1 MAFYDYDLAEQ
12 VKGKHELSKIEEVVG
27 FSGLVYRFKDLANSV
42 GRQGYGV
49 EVGIKALYLQ
59 FHYDLSDR
67 ELEDRLR
74 FDLAFKWFCGFTA
87 FGETPDHSFFGRFRK
102 AMGTKR
108 IGVLFKAINR
118 RAEENGLLKKI
129 FRFADA
135 TAIET
140 KQTTWEERDKALANG
155 DEALNNQNI
164 KKYSADPEAR
174 FGCKGNSKF
183 WFGYKGHVSVDM
195 GSMLIDSIAA
205 TPANVSDQAGFAH
218 VCPRSGEMVFADK
231 AYCLK
236 PAQTAMK
243 KRGAHSAAI
252 LRNNM
257 KSKNKDL
264 DKWRSKL
271 RSPFECIFSKFEK
284 RARYR
289 GLAKMQFQLF
299 MDAIVWNVKRLVVIT
314 PWPNLSGA

>member
-1 MAFYDYDLAEQ
+1 MAFYDYDLTEQ

-67 ELEDRLR
+67 ELEERLR

-87 FGETPDHSFFGRFRK
+87 FGETPDHRFFGRFRK

-118 RAEENGLLKKI
+118 RAEENGLLKKT

-155 DEALNNQNI
+155 EEAVSAPRTPYYGTKNPGHKMKL
-164 KKYSADPEAR
+164 KSEEESSYEKRRARKYVVLGGRICVLAIRRIAPTGVLSGRWIQPVSIQEWDICRQET
-174 FGCKGNSKF
+174 GINLQCKG
-183 WFGYKGHVSVDM
+183 
-195 GSMLIDSIAA
+195 
-205 TPANVSDQAGFAH
+205 
-218 VCPRSGEMVFADK
+218 
-231 AYCLK
+231 
-236 PAQTAMK
+236 
-243 KRGAHSAAI
+243 
-252 LRNNM
+252 
-257 KSKNKDL
+257 
-264 DKWRSKL
+264 
-271 RSPFECIFSKFEK
+271 
-284 RARYR
+284 
-289 GLAKMQFQLF
+289 
-299 MDAIVWNVKRLVVIT
+299 
-314 PWPNLSGA
+314 

>member
-1 MAFYDYDLAEQ
+1 MAFYDYDLTEQ

-67 ELEDRLR
+67 ELEERLR
-74 FDLAFKWFCGFTA
+74 FELAFKWFCGFTA
-87 FGETPDHSFFGRFRK
+87 FGETPDHRFLGRFRK

-118 RAEENGLLKKI
+118 RAEENGLLKKT

-155 DEALNNQNI
+155 EEALTNQNWTGAAD
-164 KKYSADPEAR
+164 YRSAVWMQREV
-174 FGCKGNSKF
+174 
-183 WFGYKGHVSVDM
+183 H
-195 GSMLIDSIAA
+195 
-205 TPANVSDQAGFAH
+205 
-218 VCPRSGEMVFADK
+218 
-231 AYCLK
+231 
-236 PAQTAMK
+236 
-243 KRGAHSAAI
+243 I
-252 LRNNM
+252 L
-257 KSKNKDL
+257 
-264 DKWRSKL
+264 
-271 RSPFECIFSKFEK
+271 
-284 RARYR
+284 
-289 GLAKMQFQLF
+289 
-299 MDAIVWNVKRLVVIT
+299 VRL
-314 PWPNLSGA
+314 

>member
-1 MAFYDYDLAEQ
+1 MAFYDYDLTEQ

-67 ELEDRLR
+67 ELEERLR

-87 FGETPDHSFFGRFRK
+87 FGETPDHRFFGRFRK

-118 RAEENGLLKKI
+118 RAEENGLLKKT

-155 DEALNNQNI
+155 EEALNNQNWTGAAD
-164 KKYSADPEAR
+164 YRSAVWMQREVQILVRLQRACLCRYGIDADREYRRNASQYFRPSRLCAGLPEVR
-174 FGCKGNSKF
+174 GKGLCGQSVLSQACTN
-183 WFGYKGHVSVDM
+183 GH
-195 GSMLIDSIAA
+195 
-205 TPANVSDQAGFAH
+205 
-218 VCPRSGEMVFADK
+218 
-231 AYCLK
+231 
-236 PAQTAMK
+236 
-243 KRGAHSAAI
+243 
-252 LRNNM
+252 
-257 KSKNKDL
+257 
-264 DKWRSKL
+264 
-271 RSPFECIFSKFEK
+271 EK
-284 RARYR
+284 EGR
-289 GLAKMQFQLF
+289 
-299 MDAIVWNVKRLVVIT
+299 T
-314 PWPNLSGA
+314 